1 LAKLKIAAAI
11 VQIGSCML
19 WERISG
25 MRPKSLPAIPPSFEA
40 ITREWLTAVL
50 CGKHPGAEVVSL
62 SLLGGSE
69 GTTSRKLIEVTYNDI
84 GTKAGLPTQ
93 LFGKATVN
101 FTSRMTVGL
110 SGIGLSEVNF
120 FNTIRPSLN
129 IEAPV
134 SYFAGIQSPS
144 QRSLILL
151 KATPENTYTNPGI
164 YITRKE
170 AEDMVGL
177 LATLHGTFWNSPLF
191 EKKLPWLFS
200 ALEYQTF
207 INGVLDFPS
216 LCEAGNNQASSVI
229 PQPLLARKAEIW
241 PAAMRAVELNVQ
253 GAQTLLH
260 NDVHIGNWY
269 RTPLGRM
276 GLCDWQCIVK
286 GNWASDFGYAI
297 SSALT
302 VEDRRAWEK
311 DLLKLYLE
319 KLRENGVKDVPDFDT
334 AFLLY
339 RQQLFHA
346 LIYWTF
352 TIGGNAKALRP
363 AEMQPNKF
371 CLLNIER
378 FSNAIVDL
386 DSLDSL
392 L

>member
-1 LAKLKIAAAI
+1 MKLKVIIAI
-11 VQIGSCML
+11 VRIGASML

-25 MRPKSLPAIPPSFEA
+25 MRPKAPPAIPPSFET
-40 ITREWLTAVL
+40 ITPEWLTAVL
-50 CGKHPGAEVVSL
+50 CGRCAGAEVMSISLVS
-62 SLLGGSE
+62 GSE
-69 GTTSRKLIEVTYNDI
+69 GTTSRKLIQITYNEI
-84 GTKAGLPTQ
+84 GTRAKLPSS
-93 LFGKATVN
+93 LFGKATAN
-101 FTSRMTVGL
+101 FTSRMTVGV

-120 FNTIRPSLN
+120 FNTIRPSLD
-129 IEAPV
+129 IEAPI
-134 SYFAGIQSPS
+134 SYFAGIESPS

-164 YITRKE
+164 YITRGQ
-170 AEDMVGL
+170 AEDMVSL
-177 LATLHGTFWNSPLF
+177 LAILHGTFWNSPHLEQEF
-191 EKKLPWLFS
+191 SWLRS

-207 INGVLDFPS
+207 INGVLDFPA
-216 LCEAGNNQASSVI
+216 LCEAGNDLASSVI
-229 PQPLLARKAEIW
+229 PQKMLARRSEIW
-241 PAAMRAVELNVQ
+241 PAAMRAVELNVE
-253 GAQTLLH
+253 GPQTLLH

-269 RTPLGRM
+269 RTPVGHM

-311 DLLKLYLE
+311 DLLRLYLE
-319 KLRENGVKDVPDFDT
+319 KLAASGVQDVPNFDA

-352 TIGGNAKALRP
+352 TIGGNSKSLRP
-363 AEMQPNKF
+363 AEMQPHRF
-371 CLLNIER
+371 CLMNIER

-392 L
+392 H